1 MYLINKNIIFVIWK
15 VILKKQLNKQ
25 KSILKN

>member
-15 VILKKQLNKQ
+15 VILKKQLNKL